1 MAAEPA
7 AAARAE
13 RDRWQLW
20 LKVVDQRLLPPLAE
34 LEQLIAVRRQCADR
48 LWQAALAP
56 VLAGEFAAVVAE
68 PAGPELRRIRDEIR
82 RVASAAHGLA
92 DSLYRLHGTDP
103 SIAEATGTAAMW
115 MTLAAAAVDHLV
127 DERGLSPDAVRA
139 QLNPT
144 AFIAALAPGA
154 AIPATRQP
162 FLDLLLERAVLA
174 IRARLATAA
183 TRFDAEIVD
192 EMLVCLREMI
202 NGQLASS
209 ELRITPHAELAEVEI
224 TLHRVN
230 ALTVWIATYLGLLG
244 APAAPPRERVRALR
258 DVTTRVGEIGWALD
272 ALSDIHVDLDAGVWS
287 LVWLE
292 LARATG
298 IDAPW
303 IARVRDEPALALD
316 ALDGSDVCDRLL
328 ARIGVAID
336 AIERAPHVDP
346 AAAAALARFCRYMV
360 WAFLV
365 PPASP

>member
-1 MAAEPA
+1 MVTEPD
-7 AAARAE
+7 AARAQ

-20 LKVVDQRLLPPLAE
+20 LKVMDQRLLPPLAE

-56 VLAGEFAAVVAE
+56 ALVGEFAALVAE
-68 PAGPELRRIRDEIR
+68 PAGDELRQVRDEIR

-92 DSLYRLHGTDP
+92 GGLYRLHGADP
-103 SIAEATGTAAMW
+103 AIAEATGIAAMW
-115 MTLAAAAVDHLV
+115 MTLAAATVDRLV
-127 DERGLSPDAVRA
+127 DDGWLSPDAVRT

-154 AIPATRQP
+154 AVPATRQP
-162 FLDLLLERAVLA
+162 FLDLLLQRAVLA

-183 TRFDAEIVD
+183 TRFDAEIIAELV
-192 EMLVCLREMI
+192 VCLREMI
-202 NGQLASS
+202 NGQLASP
-209 ELRITPHAELAEVEI
+209 ELRISGHAELTEVES

-244 APAAPPRERVRALR
+244 APQAPPRERVRALR

-272 ALSDIHVDLDAGVWS
+272 ALSDIHVDLEASVWS

-292 LARATG
+292 LARTTG

-303 IARVRDEPALALD
+303 IACVRGRPALALD
-316 ALDGSDVCDRLL
+316 ALDRSDVCDRLL

-336 AIERAPHVDP
+336 AIERAPDVEP
-346 AAAAALARFCRYMV
+346 TAAAALARFCRYMV

-365 PPASP
+365 PPAPP